1 MSFSNAFVPC
11 NIILLITWFIS
22 CIFVMANFLWEGS
35 CRCLMNTEKHY
46 RTVYRMAIIYGI
58 SLIDFKKAII
68 YGISLILKKPSTVLI
83 ESLWKIVRS
92 YGIPQLPKDII
103 KSFNVNFRCRV
114 GNTNRILSRLCNV
127 INTPHHRVIMN
138 TTSDILR
145 GITWVTFTTADL
157 DFAAD
162 NALFSFTKLNPQS
175 CPLYRDINIYIK

>member
-1 MSFSNAFVPC
+1 MPC

-35 CRCLMNTEKHY
+35 RRCCLINTEKHY

-58 SLIDFKKAII
+58 SLIDFKKAFDSINRD
-68 YGISLILKKPSTVLI
+68 
-83 ESLWKIVRS
+83 SLWKIVRS

-175 CPLYRDINIYIK
+175 CLLYRDINIYIK